1 MSTEVTGAEEL
12 SATSCSRGDAES
24 LMIST
29 GGWTKAVH
37 CTHTVILGDV
47 DGGALGGMVGA
58 AVLSGAEEEAYA
70 GEASKKHYNVHVK

>member
-12 SATSCSRGDAES
+12 SATSCSRDDAEG
-24 LMIST
+24 LIIPT
-29 GGWTKAVH
+29 GGWTKAAH
-37 CTHTVILGDV
+37 RTRAVILGDV
-47 DGGALGGMVGA
+47 DGGALGGMVVA